1 MTTTHKT
8 TNSQTFKMSNGV
20 EYFVANCEGCGW
32 YAEGKDGYVSE
43 YYSSKKEAISRVKE
57 IDTEIKKGNW

>member
-1 MTTTHKT
+1 MTTTSKT
-8 TNSQTFKMSNGV
+8 TNSQTFKMSSGI
-20 EYFVANCEGCGW
+20 EYWVSNCEGCGW

-43 YYSSKKEAISRVKE
+43 YYETKALAISRVKE